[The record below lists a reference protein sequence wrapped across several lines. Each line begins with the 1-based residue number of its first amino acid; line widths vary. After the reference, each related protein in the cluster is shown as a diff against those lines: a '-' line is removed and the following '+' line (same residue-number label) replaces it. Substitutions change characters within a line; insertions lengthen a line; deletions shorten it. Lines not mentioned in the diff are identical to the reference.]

1 MNDVQ
6 VFNHIG
12 HSSDM
17 VGMRVGSHEVI
28 YSIIAEVFYICG
40 DFGTAARISG
50 VDKHCFIVRQFDRP
64 TLMKCAVSCPAPGF
78 FAVCAESVCAGCSA
92 DGVISVDNMYGDVS
106 ADVSVTVAAG
116 FWVKNMAAEH
126 AESSSMIV
134 IIIM

>member
-1 MNDVQ
+1 
-6 VFNHIG
+6 
-12 HSSDM
+12 
-17 VGMRVGSHEVI
+17 
-28 YSIIAEVFYICG
+28 
-40 DFGTAARISG
+40 
-50 VDKHCFIVRQFDRP
+50 
-64 TLMKCAVSCPAPGF
+64 MKCAVSCPAPGF

-92 DGVISVDNMYGDVS
+92 DGVISVDNIYGDVS

>member
-1 MNDVQ
+1 M
-6 VFNHIG
+6 
-12 HSSDM
+12 
-17 VGMRVGSHEVI
+17 
-28 YSIIAEVFYICG
+28 
-40 DFGTAARISG
+40 ISGPLPESPG
-50 VDKHCFIVRQFDRP
+50 VDKHCFIVRQFDKLTVALTHIDEVRRQLP
-64 TLMKCAVSCPAPGF
+64 GAGF